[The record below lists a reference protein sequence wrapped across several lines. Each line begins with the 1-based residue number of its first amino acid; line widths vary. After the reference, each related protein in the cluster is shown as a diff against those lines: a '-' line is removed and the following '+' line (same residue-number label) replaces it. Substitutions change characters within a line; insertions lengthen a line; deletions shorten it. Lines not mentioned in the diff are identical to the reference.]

1 MDQLCAHVIL
11 LPVKS
16 MHTSPICC
24 SSQADKL
31 ALCTHK
37 QTEHF
42 PDIRDCFQSERQSPG
57 SFTQKNIHSVVFLQ
71 VTSLHYMYNYYTTQQ
86 IIKKTLS
93 PAISNA
99 STAKRHQDFAASPH
113 FSVEPNFSISLP
125 ASILGNYCCIC
136 KEIIFIRNVSV
147 WLKYWKST
155 QGCKLCCGSLGLF
168 NFMSRIIHPFI
179 VLSTLPSSTHTHTQS
194 QAGINLQTY
203 HLCI

>member
-57 SFTQKNIHSVVFLQ
+57 SFTQKNIHSVVFLR

-93 PAISNA
+93 LAISDVA
-99 STAKRHQDFAASPH
+99 TAKGTKNLQPALIFLLNQTFP
-113 FSVEPNFSISLP
+113 FLLP
-125 ASILGNYCCIC
+125 ASAFDNYLRIC
-136 KEIIFIRNVSV
+136 
-147 WLKYWKST
+147 
-155 QGCKLCCGSLGLF
+155 
-168 NFMSRIIHPFI
+168 
-179 VLSTLPSSTHTHTQS
+179 
-194 QAGINLQTY
+194 
-203 HLCI
+203 

>member
-57 SFTQKNIHSVVFLQ
+57 SFTQKKKQPIHSVVFLQ
-71 VTSLHYMYNYYTTQQ
+71 VTSLHYMYNYYTTEK

-99 STAKRHQDFAASPH
+99 STAKRHQDFSASPH
-113 FSVEPNFSISLP
+113 FSVESNFPISFP
-125 ASILGNYCCIC
+125 ASLFDNYHHIC
-136 KEIIFIRNVSV
+136 KEIIFLRNVSV
-147 WLKYWKST
+147 
-155 QGCKLCCGSLGLF
+155 
-168 NFMSRIIHPFI
+168 
-179 VLSTLPSSTHTHTQS
+179 
-194 QAGINLQTY
+194 
-203 HLCI
+203 

>member
-57 SFTQKNIHSVVFLQ
+57 SFTQKNGGEKKGKKKRNPTTAQQPNYIHSAVFLQ
-71 VTSLHYMYNYYTTQQ
+71 VTSLRCVYNYYTTQQ
-86 IIKKTLS
+86 IIKETLG

-99 STAKRHQDFAASPH
+99 STAKKKRHPGFAASPR
-113 FSVEPNFSISLP
+113 FAFQYNFLISFP
-125 ASILGNYCCIC
+125 GF
-136 KEIIFIRNVSV
+136 FI
-147 WLKYWKST
+147 
-155 QGCKLCCGSLGLF
+155 
-168 NFMSRIIHPFI
+168 
-179 VLSTLPSSTHTHTQS
+179 
-194 QAGINLQTY
+194 
-203 HLCI
+203 

>member
-57 SFTQKNIHSVVFLQ
+57 PFTQKNIHSAGFLQ
-71 VTSLHYMYNYYTTQQ
+71 VTSLHYMYNYYTAQQ

-99 STAKRHQDFAASPH
+99 SAAKRHRNFADSPR
-113 FSVEPNFSISLP
+113 FSVESNFPISLP
-125 ASILGNYCCIC
+125 ASLLDHYHRIC
-136 KEIIFIRNVSV
+136 KGIFFIRNVS
-147 WLKYWKST
+147 
-155 QGCKLCCGSLGLF
+155 
-168 NFMSRIIHPFI
+168 
-179 VLSTLPSSTHTHTQS
+179 
-194 QAGINLQTY
+194 A
-203 HLCI
+203 

>member
-57 SFTQKNIHSVVFLQ
+57 SFTQKNIHSAVFLQ

-93 PAISNA
+93 LAISIA
-99 STAKRHQDFAASPH
+99 STAKRHQDFAASPR
-113 FSVEPNFSISLP
+113 FSVESNFPISLP
-125 ASILGNYCCIC
+125 ASLFDNYRCIC
-136 KEIIFIRNVSV
+136 KEIAFIGNISER
-147 WLKYWKST
+147 LK
-155 QGCKLCCGSLGLF
+155 
-168 NFMSRIIHPFI
+168 
-179 VLSTLPSSTHTHTQS
+179 
-194 QAGINLQTY
+194 
-203 HLCI
+203 

>member
-42 PDIRDCFQSERQSPG
+42 PDIRDCFQSEKQSPG
-57 SFTQKNIHSVVFLQ
+57 SFTQKKPIHSAVFLQ

-99 STAKRHQDFAASPH
+99 STAKRHQQPALIFLVNQTFPFLSQLLYLIIIAISIRKSHSSEAFLRDLNIGKVPKAANFA
-113 FSVEPNFSISLP
+113 VE
-125 ASILGNYCCIC
+125 
-136 KEIIFIRNVSV
+136 V
-147 WLKYWKST
+147 W
-155 QGCKLCCGSLGLF
+155 GLF
-168 NFMSRIIHPFI
+168 YFISRIIHLFI
-179 VLSTLPSSTHTHTQS
+179 VLSTFPSFTHTHRESSTH
-194 QAGINLQTY
+194 
-203 HLCI
+203 

>member
-42 PDIRDCFQSERQSPG
+42 PDIRDCFQSEKQSPG
-57 SFTQKNIHSVVFLQ
+57 SFTQKKNKPIHSAVFLQ

-93 PAISNA
+93 PSISNA
-99 STAKRHQDFAASPH
+99 STAKRHQDLAASSH
-113 FSVEPNFSISLP
+113 FPGESNFPISFS
-125 ASILGNYCCIC
+125 ASLFDNYCHIY
-136 KEIIFIRNVSV
+136 KEIAFIRSVS
-147 WLKYWKST
+147 
-155 QGCKLCCGSLGLF
+155 
-168 NFMSRIIHPFI
+168 
-179 VLSTLPSSTHTHTQS
+179 
-194 QAGINLQTY
+194 A
-203 HLCI
+203 